1 MNAFLSGLAAALL
14 IAVVAGIVSSSVD
27 LRSRDVYQSHS
38 GSVRLS
44 SE

>member
-1 MNAFLSGLAAALL
+1 MRAFVAGVVAALV
-14 IAVVAGIVSSSVD
+14 IAVVAAVLSGSVD

-44 SE
+44 DR